1 MTAPVLIFA
10 IGNESRGDDALGPLL
25 LREIGS
31 WLNPNNPLAPEVVIP
46 AKAGIQLIEKSPQSG
61 ATAGV
66 CPLRGMSDSLD
77 SRLRGNDSS
86 NGQSG
91 LNSGEEKC
99 PQRFE
104 LLEDFQ
110 LQIEHAMDMKDR
122 KRVLF
127 IDAGMDTPAPFS
139 FNRAKPS
146 GEPVLY
152 SHALAPQALL
162 DVYAQVYE
170 ESPPAAYILCIK
182 GESFELGEAP
192 TPTALKHLALAL
204 DFVKQ
209 SLLDDQSWDDLLTEV
224 PV

>member
-25 LREIGS
+25 LRDVDNYLKNKDHYKDI
-31 WLNPNNPLAPEVVIP
+31 
-46 AKAGIQLIEKSPQSG
+46 
-61 ATAGV
+61 
-66 CPLRGMSDSLD
+66 
-77 SRLRGNDSS
+77 
-86 NGQSG
+86 
-91 LNSGEEKC
+91 
-99 PQRFE
+99 E

-122 KRVLF
+122 QRVLF

-139 FNRAKPS
+139 FYRAKAT

-162 DVYAQVYE
+162 DVYAQFYKE
-170 ESPPAAYILCIK
+170 PSPDAYILCIK

-192 TPTALKHLALAL
+192 TQTAIDHQALAL
-204 DFVKQ
+204 DFIKQ
-209 SLLDDQSWDDLLTEV
+209 KLLDAVYWDDLIENK
-224 PV
+224 PR

>member
-1 MTAPVLIFA
+1 MPFNPTAPVLIFA
-10 IGNESRGDDALGPLL
+10 IGNESRGDDALGPMV
-25 LREIGS
+25 LREFDH
-31 WLNPNNPLAPEVVIP
+31 W
-46 AKAGIQLIEKSPQSG
+46 
-61 ATAGV
+61 
-66 CPLRGMSDSLD
+66 
-77 SRLRGNDSS
+77 
-86 NGQSG
+86 
-91 LNSGEEKC
+91 LNSGEGKC

-139 FNRAKPS
+139 FYRAKPS

-152 SHALAPQALL
+152 SHALAPEALL
-162 DVYAQVYE
+162 DVYTQFYKE
-170 ESPPAAYILCIK
+170 PSPDAYILCIK
-182 GESFELGEAP
+182 GTSFELGAPP
-192 TPTALKHLALAL
+192 TPAALNHLALAL

>member
-25 LREIGS
+25 LRDIDKY
-31 WLNPNNPLAPEVVIP
+31 LKNKDNC
-46 AKAGIQLIEKSPQSG
+46 Q
-61 ATAGV
+61 
-66 CPLRGMSDSLD
+66 D
-77 SRLRGNDSS
+77 
-86 NGQSG
+86 
-91 LNSGEEKC
+91 
-99 PQRFE
+99 FE

-122 KRVLF
+122 QRVLF

-139 FNRAKPS
+139 FYRSKAT

-162 DVYAQVYE
+162 DVYAQVYG
-170 ESPPAAYILCIK
+170 ESPPDAYILCIK
-182 GESFELGEAP
+182 GESFELGESP
-192 TPTALKHLALAL
+192 TPTALNHQALAL

-209 SLLDDQSWDDLLTEV
+209 LLDAVSWDALIETK
-224 PV
+224 PR